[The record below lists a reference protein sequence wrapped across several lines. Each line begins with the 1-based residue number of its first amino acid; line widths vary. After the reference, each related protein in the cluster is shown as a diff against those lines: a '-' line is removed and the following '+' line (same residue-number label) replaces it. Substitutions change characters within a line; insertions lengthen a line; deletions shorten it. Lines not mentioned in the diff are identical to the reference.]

1 MQRQMTASATS
12 VGSDRRRVS
21 FCSMPFDMI
30 DQRDVLGMLDSR
42 TLDHPFEYVTTPNV
56 DHVVRTRRDEAA
68 LLPLYEDAW
77 MTVCDSRV
85 LAALSSLA
93 GSRLPVTTG
102 ADLTAVLFR
111 HAIAPSDRINVVGS
125 DPEVI
130 RRLEAQCHLSQI
142 TQFVPPMRLNEQPHE
157 ILKCVE
163 FIEQHPARFTFL
175 AVGSPQQEKI
185 AHGVWSRGRAK
196 GTGLCIGTSLEFTT
210 GVVPRAPGWV
220 QGMRLEWLHRL
231 AQEPG
236 RLSRRYLVDDMAIF
250 SIFLRHVVARLASK
264 GQQMRTR

>member
-1 MQRQMTASATS
+1 MRRQMTASATS
-12 VGSDRRRVS
+12 AGSDRRRVS

-30 DQRDVLGMLDSR
+30 GQRDVLSLLDAR

-68 LLPLYEDAW
+68 LLPLYDNAW

-85 LAALSSLA
+85 LAALSSIA

-102 ADLTAVLFR
+102 ADLTTVLLR

-125 DPEVI
+125 DPEVV
-130 RRLEAQCHLSQI
+130 RRLKAQCHLNQI
-142 TQFVPPMRLNEQPHE
+142 AQFVPPMRLNEQPHE
-157 ILKCVE
+157 ILRCVE
-163 FIEQHPARFTFL
+163 FIEQNPARFTFL

-196 GTGLCIGTSLEFTT
+196 GTGLCIGTALEFTT
-210 GVVPRAPGWV
+210 GVVRRAPGWM

-231 AQEPG
+231 SQEPG

-250 SIFLRHVVARLASK
+250 SIFLRHVVAGLASR
-264 GQQMRTR
+264 GQQMRMR